1 MKNFFESHIAET
13 KDDRTKAYHVALGLS
28 SLGFDSGDAGTCQ
41 FAGSVKTPE
50 VAFHRASVAKLTGN
64 AKCMVDIKE
73 LQALQ
78 KSFLNEDAS
87 AEDVFYLVSAM
98 KYGGVG
104 VDKNKVL
111 EIINKIKAKD
121 STPSTMA
128 YVFQTVVKLN
138 LSRAFL
144 KPFFDA
150 VNDVLDQADE
160 LNGNQLFFE
169 KGIFTTTM
177 ASKGIADL
185 LTSYGEMEGISE
197 AKLTKLINFLYIRR
211 HSTNLR
217 AAAHL
222 AAALR
227 AFSRGPLI
235 TPVSITLGAQP
246 PVNFVESFATGGEV
260 YRASPKLQLRLFSL
274 WGESL
279 TPNEV
284 TVKGSG
290 LYAIQGP
297 NRIRVLTGPSERGL
311 FSSPDDKSYFE
322 LSLASTDNSFP
333 APNWYELELSVQ
345 QKSNKTKRMLLGAS
359 TVQLPLRVLANP
371 KIVEPVLK
379 IGDGTHDKHQTEVK
393 LEPNSHTTGSITIGQ
408 KMLLSF
414 RLVDNDTDETPLT
427 AHQAFVQFTH
437 KETGQSI
444 TFVCHEIVATGAAN
458 AKAYQL
464 KLDPESSSEDFDN
477 LDGIYKVELFVGD
490 SLFLKPIAWHMA
502 DLSLQFSG
510 PRGSD
515 SARRIADA
523 ADVSRQKSPSA
534 AGMKRANGLNPL
546 IGTGPTKAKPG
557 IEHVFRPPERR
568 APRPLAWTFTA
579 LCAVPLLGLLIA
591 WGVIGFNLSNFR
603 LSLSAIIFHAGFIAI
618 LVLYCVYW
626 YSLDMFTTLGYLC
639 VLSLPT
645 FLAGNSVLR
654 AQLAA
659 RQALSGSNKK

>member
-1 MKNFFESHIAET
+1 MVFPVFLLFVTLLASCTYATDHVPLLSGYITLDDRNLMKNFFESHIAET

-28 SLGFDSGDAGTCQ
+28 SLGFNSGDAGTCQ
-41 FAGSVKTPE
+41 FTGSVKTPE

-64 AKCMVDIKE
+64 AKCMVEIKE

-98 KYGGVG
+98 KYGGLE

-121 STPSTMA
+121 STPSTCFIHRMA
-128 YVFQTVVKLN
+128 YVFQTVVKLD

-227 AFSRGPLI
+227 AFSQGPLI

-246 PVNFVESFATGGEV
+246 PVNFVESFATGGEL

-279 TPNEV
+279 TANEV

-297 NRIRVLTGPSERGL
+297 NKVRVLTGPSERGL
-311 FSSPDDKSYFE
+311 FSSPDDK
-322 LSLASTDNSFP
+322 
-333 APNWYELELSVQ
+333 
-345 QKSNKTKRMLLGAS
+345 
-359 TVQLPLRVLANP
+359 
-371 KIVEPVLK
+371 
-379 IGDGTHDKHQTEVK
+379 
-393 LEPNSHTTGSITIGQ
+393 LEPNSRTTGSITVGQ

-490 SLFLKPIAWHMA
+490 SLFLKPIVWHMA

-591 WGVIGFNLSNFR
+591 ETGIALTSTDLVMR
-603 LSLSAIIFHAGFIAI
+603 EAIIPDNEPDPYLRRLGAI